1 MLKMNEVKGWDVKV
15 IDQKVIECQ
24 KELTAINMQKVT
36 SGVEKPHRI
45 KVLKRDIAR
54 LLTAKNAKS
63 E

>member
-1 MLKMNEVKGWDVKV
+1 MLKMNEIKGWDAKV

-24 KELTAINMQKVT
+24 KELTAIKMQKVT

-45 KVLKRDIAR
+45 KVLKQNIAR

>member
-1 MLKMNEVKGWDVKV
+1 MLKMNEVNGLDAKV
-15 IDQKVIECQ
+15 LDQKVVECR
-24 KELTAINMQKVT
+24 KELTAIKVQKVT